1 MSYIALGLFTL
12 RVPKETAGEH
22 FEGLQ
27 LLTSLLAQKGSRTA
41 KPLVEDV
48 TAGKSYFSIN

>member
-1 MSYIALGLFTL
+1 MSYLVVGLFTL
-12 RVPKETAGEH
+12 WVPKETAGEQ

-27 LLTSLLAQKGSRTA
+27 MLTSLLAPKGSCSA

-48 TAGKSYFSIN
+48 TAGKSYFSMS